1 MWGYR
6 LIRGSVHRWLL
17 VGAVVGTLGYLYSS
31 SGSRDRGLENHT
43 DTRTAPPVSCSAQP
57 AAGGPHGGTSR
68 RPPLDGGR
76 QQQRHQDGGSRGS
89 CAPRDGIVFLKTHKT
104 ASSTVLNILF
114 RLGEKR
120 RLRFA
125 FPNGKN
131 DFDYPSPFSRYRVA
145 GYSPGRC
152 YDVVCSHMRFSRAE
166 LAPLLPPDAAFFT
179 IMRDPAR
186 VFESSFHYYRAVV
199 PSSWRV
205 RGDDPLREFLR
216 DPRGYYDPASVNSH
230 YLKNLQAFDMGFDNN
245 AVLSRD
251 DGGGGGG
258 AVGDRQEE
266 EEDIVRRMIREAEDT
281 FSLVMISEHFDES
294 LVLLKELL
302 CLDEEDI
309 TYFRLNARSTSTAS
323 RGEGGGGGG
332 AAGGGGGGA
341 SGGASRGTGG
351 RHTPGAGGSR
361 TGEGDGGRGTE
372 ADTGGDDGRS
382 DGLGR
387 NPGGND
393 GADEA
398 AGASAA
404 AATADAPRMDPDT
417 YRRARRWN
425 RLDSLLYEH
434 FNRSL
439 WREVA
444 RFGEG
449 RMRAAVASLR
459 RRNAALA
466 LECTEEGGA
475 VDASAVR
482 DPALRPWRPIGSQ
495 PIMGYNLRRGIPRGA
510 TRRACRRMLTPEL
523 QYMSELGANL
533 WITKLWVRLTQLL
546 QW

>member
-1 MWGYR
+1 
-6 LIRGSVHRWLL
+6 GSH
-17 VGAVVGTLGYLYSS
+17 
-31 SGSRDRGLENHT
+31 
-43 DTRTAPPVSCSAQP
+43 
-57 AAGGPHGGTSR
+57 GP
-68 RPPLDGGR
+68 
-76 QQQRHQDGGSRGS
+76 

-120 RLRFA
+120 HLRFA

-166 LAPLLPPDAAFFT
+166 LEPLLPPGAAFFT

-205 RGDDPLREFLR
+205 RGDDPMREFLR

-230 YLKNLQAFDMGFDNN
+230 YLKNLQAFDMGFDNEE
-245 AVLSRD
+245 
-251 DGGGGGG
+251 
-258 AVGDRQEE
+258 EE
-266 EEDIVRRMIREAEDT
+266 EEDIARRMIREAEDT

-309 TYFRLNARSTSTAS
+309 TYFRLNARSTSM
-323 RGEGGGGGG
+323 
-332 AAGGGGGGA
+332 
-341 SGGASRGTGG
+341 
-351 RHTPGAGGSR
+351 
-361 TGEGDGGRGTE
+361 
-372 ADTGGDDGRS
+372 
-382 DGLGR
+382 
-387 NPGGND
+387 
-393 GADEA
+393 
-398 AGASAA
+398 
-404 AATADAPRMDPDT
+404 APRMDPDT

-425 RLDSLLYEH
+425 HLDSLLYEH

>member
-1 MWGYR
+1 MVRVKPPTGVR
-6 LIRGSVHRWLL
+6 
-17 VGAVVGTLGYLYSS
+17 T
-31 SGSRDRGLENHT
+31 RDLPVAGELAPPAEP
-43 DTRTAPPVSCSAQP
+43 RTATPPSCSAQP

-68 RPPLDGGR
+68 RAPLDGGR
-76 QQQRHQDGGSRGS
+76 QQRRQDGGSHGP

-120 RLRFA
+120 HLRFA

-166 LAPLLPPDAAFFT
+166 LEPLLPPGAAFFT

-205 RGDDPLREFLR
+205 RGDDPMREFLR

-251 DGGGGGG
+251 DGGDSGSD
-258 AVGDRQEE
+258 GDRQEE
-266 EEDIVRRMIREAEDT
+266 EEEEDIARRMIREAEDT

-309 TYFRLNARSTSTAS
+309 TYFRLNARSTSMAS
-323 RGEGGGGGG
+323 RGGQGGGGGG
-332 AAGGGGGGA
+332 AAGGGGGAG
-341 SGGASRGTGG
+341 GGASRGTGG
-351 RHTPGAGGSR
+351 SGAGRTPGAGGTR
-361 TGEGDGGRGTE
+361 AGEGDGERGTE
-372 ADTGGDDGRS
+372 ADTGGVIGGDDGRS

-387 NPGGND
+387 STGGND
-393 GADEA
+393 GADEV

-404 AATADAPRMDPDT
+404 AADAPRMDPDT

-425 RLDSLLYEH
+425 HLDSLLYEH